1 MEVLAKSRYT
11 GISARK
17 VRLVMNEVRGMQAR
31 EAVHMLQLMPQ
42 SAAAILATTINS
54 ALANAE
60 ENFDLDKD
68 VMYVKSAY
76 ADQAPHR
83 KWRRFGGRGRFK
95 PWKRNSSNITIIL
108 DERDSS
114 LDS

>member
-1 MEVLAKSRYT
+1 MEVSARSRYT

-17 VRLVMNEVRGMQAR
+17 VRLVINEVRGMQAE
-31 EAVHMLQLMPQ
+31 EAVNMLQLMPQ
-42 SAAAILATTINS
+42 SAATLLASTINS

-60 ENFDLDKD
+60 ENFDLDREE
-68 VMYVKSAY
+68 MYVKLAF

-108 DERDSS
+108 DEKVSS
-114 LDS
+114 LDG